1 MTFTEMATRYRNIG
15 KPKKCTFIFCADHGV
30 AEMNVSAYPKSTTA
44 SMVKNYL
51 ISQGAAANVFANF
64 TRSELVVVDVG
75 VDADLSKVPGLVDR
89 KIAHGTKNFTE
100 GAAMTRAEAKK
111 SIQIGKELTEK
122 AIQAGCNCFFIGE
135 MGISN
140 TTAAAAITSAF
151 LNIHPRKVTG
161 RGSNISDKRLKNK
174 LEIVKKAL
182 EVNKPNPDDAIDVL
196 SKVGGFEFG
205 AMAGVILAAV
215 KKNCVVILDGF
226 NSAVAALI
234 ADAINPEATKKLIA
248 SHLGREVG
256 HKFVLEFLN
265 LYPMFKLDL
274 ALGEAIGSS
283 IASKILD
290 SLVYTYV
297 CDPDDDFDGDLSD
310 FKEDEVDSTE
320 ILSNLLEKVGLPDL
334 PDFDSL
340 EDIEDY
346 VENAFGEEIQI
357 EEVDVDF
364 QLSNESRL
372 ESFEPPFS
380 AQDFNIPRSY
390 PMLIRAMGGEHDE
403 PVAAT
408 DRTFNFYLETMPK
421 LHYKAMNAC
430 KEYFDSLT
438 KPLGSLGLLEE
449 IAIQFAG
456 ITNENIP
463 VNKLRHAAL
472 AFTGS
477 ENQPK
482 NQHDTYRPTRKG
494 QRRNVSM
501 DFSLTAR
508 TFGAKLFMGIVDE
521 QADPTVAFNFGRNL
535 AEEISFLMPI
545 IALSDLSDWHI
556 DQLDKK
562 FSSALLDEDG
572 DLKVSP
578 EEFLNHVPKR
588 YRNLASAIIG
598 AMVAAAHNS
607 TLIVIDTGV
616 VEIIARYLEKIC
628 PQIKPFLLYAGRLMN
643 FNFSADIK
651 IGFDAE
657 VACMGMEIVEAA
669 LTALNEMKTFSETN
683 VEIALDGEGAKLQK

>member
-1 MTFTEMATRYRNIG
+1 MTFTEMAVRYRNIG

-30 AEMNVSAYPKSTTA
+30 SEMNVSAYPKSTTA

-51 ISQGAAANVFANF
+51 ISQGGAANVFANF

-75 VDADLSKVPGLVDR
+75 VDADISKVRGLVDR
-89 KIAHGTKNFTE
+89 KIARGTKNFTL

-111 SIQIGKELTEK
+111 SIQVGKELAEK
-122 AIQAGCNCFFIGE
+122 AIKAGCNCFLIGE

-140 TTAAAAITSAF
+140 TTAAAAITSTF

-161 RGSNISDKRLKNK
+161 RGSNISDERLKNK
-174 LEIVKKAL
+174 IQVVKKAL
-182 EVNKPNPDDAIDVL
+182 EVNKPDPDDAIDVL

-205 AMAGVILAAV
+205 AMAGVMLAAA
-215 KKNCVVILDGF
+215 KKKCVVILDGF
-226 NSAVAALI
+226 NSTAAALI
-234 ADAINPEATKKLIA
+234 ADAINPEVNKNLIA

-256 HKFVLEFLN
+256 HHVALSFLQ

-290 SLVYTYV
+290 CLVYTQV
-297 CDPDDDFDGDLSD
+297 CDPDDDFEGDLTD
-310 FKEDEVDSTE
+310 FKEDEIDSTE

-334 PDFDSL
+334 PDFENLD
-340 EDIEDY
+340 DIEDY
-346 VENAFGEEIQI
+346 VENTFGEDIQI
-357 EEVDVDF
+357 EEVDLDF

-380 AQDFNIPRSY
+380 AQDFNVPRSY
-390 PMLIRAMGGEHDE
+390 PMLIRVMGGENDD

-408 DRTFNFYLETMPK
+408 DKTFKFYLETMPK
-421 LHYKAMNAC
+421 LHGKAMNAC
-430 KEYFDSLT
+430 KEYLDTLT
-438 KPLGSLGLLEE
+438 KPINSLGLLEE

-463 VNKLRHAAL
+463 ANNLRHAAL
-472 AFTGS
+472 SFTGM
-477 ENQPK
+477 ENKPQSG
-482 NQHDTYRPTRKG
+482 HDTYQPTRKG

-521 QADPTVAFNFGRNL
+521 NADPTVAFNFGRNL
-535 AEEISFLMPI
+535 AEEISFSMPI
-545 IALSDLSDWHI
+545 IALTELSDW
-556 DQLDKK
+556 QLDRLEKK
-562 FSSALLDEDG
+562 FSAALLDEDG
-572 DLKVSP
+572 DLKVAP
-578 EEFLNHVPKR
+578 EDFLSYVPKG
-588 YRNLASAIIG
+588 YRNLTSALIG

-607 TLIVIDTGV
+607 TLLVIDVGI
-616 VEIIARYLEKIC
+616 VEIIARYLEQIC
-628 PQIKPFLLYAGRLMN
+628 PQIKPFLLYAGKLLN
-643 FNFSADIK
+643 FEFGSEFK
-651 IGFDAE
+651 IGFDGE
-657 VACMGMEIVEAA
+657 GSCMGVEIVEAA
-669 LTALNEMKTFSETN
+669 LAALNEMKTFSETN
-683 VEIALDGEGAKLQK
+683 VESAVECEKVKLPK